1 MASPEELKKF
11 QEEVLDPVGP
21 TFCLAK
27 WYRTNVRLDHGIS
40 YSCHHCKQERVNRET
55 LAEDHKAL
63 TNTDPV
69 KEHRQSM
76 LDGERPIECGYCWQA
91 EDKDEISDRVIK
103 SYDLYKRSQGEEAKA
118 ALVQDAIDNVEA
130 TPRILEVCFDNTCN
144 FQCSYC
150 SPVCSSKFA
159 EELQQFGA
167 YPTKVKRSMPGNAP
181 KILNREE
188 NPFTEA
194 FWEWF
199 PELREELIELRITGG
214 EPLLSKQL
222 YKVFDL
228 LLEDDGKRIPDLA
241 INSNFCP
248 PPALFD
254 KFVGY
259 IQRLSKKVGK
269 LKVFTSIESVGAR
282 AEYSRHGLDWE
293 LYKANTERF
302 LEETDVTLFF
312 MLTNN
317 ALSITSLIDMLEYY
331 ADLCRRYP
339 GRLELSSHL
348 VRTPAYLDI
357 RIMPKEMLVPY
368 YEQLRVWL
376 DDHKD
381 IFGPY
386 GVVQIERA
394 IEYMMEQAEYIDVK
408 HRTKGISRKELQEDF
423 VKFVDEYDRR
433 RNLDFLGTFPEY
445 TDFYHEV
452 KNRINTKAD
461 LS

>member
-1 MASPEELKKF
+1 MATPEELKKF
-11 QEEVLDPVGP
+11 QEEILDPVGP
-21 TFCLAK
+21 SFCLAK

-40 YSCHHCKQERVNRET
+40 YSCHHCRQERVNRET
-55 LAEDHKAL
+55 LKTDHKAL

-69 KEHRQSM
+69 KIHRQAM

-91 EDKDEISDRVIK
+91 EDKNEISDRVIK
-103 SYDLYKRSQGEEAKA
+103 SYDLYKRSKGSEDALMQEA
-118 ALVQDAIDNVEA
+118 INNVEA

-159 EELQQFGA
+159 EELQKFGP
-167 YPTKVKRSMPGNAP
+167 YPTKVTRSMPGNAP

-222 YKVFDL
+222 YRVFDL

-241 INSNFCP
+241 INTNFCP
-248 PPALFD
+248 PTQLFD

-259 IQRLSKKVGK
+259 INRLSGKVK
-269 LKVFTSIESVGAR
+269 NLKVFTSLESVGDR
-282 AEYSRHGLDWE
+282 AEYSRHGMDWE
-293 LYKANTERF
+293 LYKEHTEKF
-302 LEETDVTLFF
+302 LQETDVTLFF

-357 RIMPKEMLVPY
+357 RIMPQEMLIPY
-368 YEQLRVWL
+368 YEELREFL
-376 DDHKD
+376 DNHKE

-394 IEYMMEQAEYIDVK
+394 IEYMMEQAEYVDVK
-408 HRTKGISRKELQEDF
+408 HRTKGISIEELQEDF
-423 VKFVDEYDRR
+423 VRFVDEYDRR
-433 RNLDFLGTFPEY
+433 RSLNFLETFPEY
-445 TDFYHEV
+445 AAFYV
-452 KNRINTKAD
+452 KVKKRINAKAD
-461 LS
+461 TS